1 MPAEYPSMRDFQR
14 SKRRQVL
21 LLEQGLLN
29 HPARV
34 GLQAAI
40 SGGARSAKANKGAGG
55 GGGDDQKRTK
65 LKKLLAELQTGQK
78 DILEA
83 SVKAE
88 LKEAVNAVADMSFPG
103 AGSGQHWADG
113 WPLNCRLYAVLLGAV
128 FTGGREATIVEE
140 VEDVLGVVG
149 RTWPVLGI
157 TPLVHRIVFAWLFLR
172 QYVASGQKQD
182 VMLVAAD
189 FQVSWGGQGRGGWI
203 GREECDDSVELQL
216 LNIYMMLDA
225 QLLQNLKSRCNG
237 HENTSERGASIESH
251 HLCKASY
258 SLAPPITMIPFCL
271 PESHSR
277 SS

>member
-1 MPAEYPSMRDFQR
+1 MLLDAVPAEYPSMRDFQR

-40 SGGARSAKANKGAGG
+40 TGGARSAKATKGAGSSSSSG
-55 GGGDDQKRTK
+55 GGGDDQKRAK
-65 LKKLLAELQTGQK
+65 LKKILAELQTGQK
-78 DILEA
+78 DILES

-157 TPLVHRIVFAWLFLR
+157 TPLVHRLVFAWLFLR

-189 FQVSWGGQGRGGWI
+189 FQVRRG
-203 GREECDDSVELQL
+203 
-216 LNIYMMLDA
+216 
-225 QLLQNLKSRCNG
+225 
-237 HENTSERGASIESH
+237 
-251 HLCKASY
+251 
-258 SLAPPITMIPFCL
+258 
-271 PESHSR
+271 
-277 SS
+277 

>member
-1 MPAEYPSMRDFQR
+1 MICATSGKLPPSITPPPPPSSSLPGSPCCTLPFPRLQSTRRANDPCIAPLEMLLDAVPAEYPSMRDFQR

-189 FQVSWGGQGRGGWI
+189 FQVSWGGQGRGLQEGMD
-203 GREECDDSVELQL
+203 REGGVRRFS
-216 LNIYMMLDA
+216 
-225 QLLQNLKSRCNG
+225 
-237 HENTSERGASIESH
+237 
-251 HLCKASY
+251 
-258 SLAPPITMIPFCL
+258 
-271 PESHSR
+271 
-277 SS
+277 